1 MANGEGNEELH
12 SLYRLPNRVRVVK
25 SRRLRWVGHLTR
37 MKEGRSGFKILTRTP
52 AGKRP
57 FGRPGCR
64 WEDNNTK
71 DLKEI
76 GINTGIGLLRLRI
89 GIIEEL
95 F

>member
-1 MANGEGNEELH
+1 MFRPNKRMN
-12 SLYRLPNRVRVVK
+12 LYMYICNII
-25 SRRLRWVGHLTR
+25 WAGHVAR
-37 MKEGRSGFKILTRTP
+37 MEEGRSAFKILTDIP

-76 GINTGIGLLRLRI
+76 GINTGIGLIRLRI
-89 GIIEEL
+89 GIIGWPL
-95 F
+95 CMLH